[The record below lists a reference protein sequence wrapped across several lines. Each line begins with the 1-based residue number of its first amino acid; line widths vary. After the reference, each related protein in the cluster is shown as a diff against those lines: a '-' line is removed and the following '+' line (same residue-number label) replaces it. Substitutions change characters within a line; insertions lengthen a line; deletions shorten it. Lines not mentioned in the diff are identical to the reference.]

1 MIERVIVRRLAKQDI
16 REARSWYRKI
26 SPALGEDF
34 MDALGRAIVVVR
46 EHPLAFQTV
55 HRTFRRVLLHRF
67 PYALFYHA
75 ESERIVIVAL
85 LHQARDPEILEQ
97 R

>member
-16 REARSWYRKI
+16 HQARSWYRNI
-26 SPALGEDF
+26 SPVLADDF
-34 MDALGRAIVVVR
+34 LIELNRAIAVIR
-46 EHPLAFQTV
+46 EHPLAFQIV
-55 HRTFRRVLLHRF
+55 HRTFRRILLHRF

-75 ESERIVIVAL
+75 EVHRIVITAV
-85 LHQARDPEILEQ
+85 LHQARDPEILEE